1 MAGARAPE
9 ATHTLSTPLEHD
21 APQCLYPATA
31 RPPVPTPPLR
41 AHTRAEVAIVGAGY
55 TGLSTALHLAERGTA
70 VTLLEAHEPGWGA
83 AGRNGG
89 QVNAGLKHE
98 PDEVERHLGVVYGP
112 RLVRL
117 AGDAPAYL
125 FGLID
130 RLGID
135 CEARREGTIRAAR
148 RPRHAAALQAAVE
161 QWRRRGAILE
171 SWDATQI
178 AAATGTRRYAAASFD
193 TRGGS
198 VNPLSLARGLASAA
212 IRAGAV
218 IHGDSRALRLER
230 AGTGWRIDTAAGAVH
245 AEKVV
250 LATDGYSDELWPGLR
265 TSIVPLYSSII
276 ASEPLP
282 AALAASILAGG
293 GVVYESGEITTYY
306 RIDRD
311 GRLLMGGRGVQRRA
325 TQRADYEHLVRFAL
339 KLWPA
344 LATVSWTHWWNGQFA
359 LTPDFYPRLH
369 APERN
374 LLIAL
379 GYSGRGVALATAIG
393 AQLAIACSGADA
405 TTLALPATH
414 VPQVPFHRLWRVAV
428 TARVAY
434 GTLLDAIGG
443 RA

>member
-1 MAGARAPE
+1 MACARAPE
-9 ATHTLSTPLEHD
+9 ATRTLSTPLQHD
-21 APQCLYPATA
+21 APHCLYLATA

-41 AHTRAEVAIVGAGY
+41 ADVRAEVVIVGAGY

-98 PDEVERHLGVVYGP
+98 PDEVEHHLGVVYGP

-135 CEARREGTIRAAR
+135 CEARREGTIRVAR

-161 QWRRRGAILE
+161 QWRERGALLE
-171 SWDATQI
+171 SWDATQV

-218 IHGDSRALRLER
+218 IHGDSRALKLER
-230 AGTGWRIDTAAGAVH
+230 AGTGWRIDTAGGAVH

-282 AALAASILAGG
+282 ATLAASILPGG

-311 GRLLMGGRGVQRRA
+311 GRLLMGGRGLQRRA
-325 TQRADYEHLVRFAL
+325 KQRADYEHLVRFAL

-393 AQLAIACSGADA
+393 AQLASACLGADS
-405 TTLALPATH
+405 TTLALPATP
-414 VPQVPFHRLWRVAV
+414 VPQVPFHRLWRLAV

-434 GTLLDAIGG
+434 GTLLDGISSGS
-443 RA
+443 

>member
-41 AHTRAEVAIVGAGY
+41 GHTRAEVAIVGAGY

-148 RPRHAAALQAAVE
+148 WPRHAAALQAAVE